1 MKFAFE
7 NLLLSIQDAQSIVLS
22 THRQCDGDG
31 LGAEM
36 ALFHAL
42 KQIKKKVKIIN
53 VDKTAK
59 KYRFLSPDEHI
70 LYFEEHPDTVIQA
83 DLVLIF
89 DTNDERLLKPLYGA
103 FLKSQAKIIFIDH
116 HPRLQLGP
124 APTIPSW
131 IDTSA
136 ASTGEMAYRIIKGL
150 QIPLDVDIARAL
162 YTSITF
168 DTQLFRYIRNSP
180 VSHEIAAELV
190 RLPIQPQVIHKH
202 LFGEQTV
209 SKMKLLAQAL
219 GQIEYFDDGR
229 VASLK
234 LHSED
239 LRKNNLDPDDAR
251 DVIDFLMNIEIL
263 EAAVLFREDGPSLYK
278 LSLRSKGRLE
288 VLDIAE
294 TLGGGGHL
302 YASGAQVK
310 GKYETLRDQV
320 VAHLIRSLNK

>member
-1 MKFAFE
+1 MNLAFD
-7 NLLLSIQDAQSIVLS
+7 NLILSIRAAQSIVLS

-31 LGAEM
+31 LGAEL

-42 KQIKKKVKIIN
+42 TQINKKVKVIN
-53 VDKTAK
+53 VDRTAR
-59 KYRFLSPDEHI
+59 KYRFLSPDEII
-70 LYFEEHPDTVIQA
+70 LYFEDHPDTEIQA

-89 DTNDERLLKPLYGA
+89 DTNDERLLQPLYKA
-103 FLKSQAKIIFIDH
+103 FIKSKAQIVFIDH
-116 HPRLQLGP
+116 HPRLLMGP
-124 APTIPSW
+124 APTAPSW

-136 ASTGEMAYRIIKGL
+136 ASTGEMAYRLIKGL
-150 QIPLDVDIARAL
+150 EIPLDVNIARAL

-219 GQIEYFDDGR
+219 GQIEYFDEGR
-229 VASLK
+229 IASLK

-239 LRKNNLDPDDAR
+239 LLKNNLDPDDAR
-251 DVIDFLMNIEIL
+251 DVIDFLMNIELL
-263 EAAVLFREDGPSLYK
+263 EAAVLFREDGPSFYK
-278 LSLRSKGRLE
+278 LSLRSKGRLQ

-302 YASGAQVK
+302 FASGAQVR
-310 GKYETLRDQV
+310 GTYEALRDQV
-320 VAHLIRSLNK
+320 IAHLIHALNK